1 MAIRTRNFKSLVWT
15 TSLKVV
21 FFHVLIF
28 VLIGYEFTQ
37 GSNHVLF
44 TLFFWAGNFLSYF
57 EIAPKNRQGNKN
69 AKEQEAFRRK
79 SKPVFSDRGN
89 ARSL

>member
-15 TSLKVV
+15 TSLKIV

-44 TLFFWAGNFLSYF
+44 TLFFWAGSLLLITFLSYF

-69 AKEQEAFRRK
+69 AKEREAFRRK
-79 SKPVFSDRGN
+79 SKSAFSD
-89 ARSL
+89 